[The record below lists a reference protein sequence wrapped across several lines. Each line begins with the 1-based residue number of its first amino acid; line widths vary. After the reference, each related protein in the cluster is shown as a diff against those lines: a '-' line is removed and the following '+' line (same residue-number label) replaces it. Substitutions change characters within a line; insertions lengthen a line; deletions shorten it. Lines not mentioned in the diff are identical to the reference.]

1 VILGAHESIAGGM
14 ARSVD
19 RALGDG
25 CASFQ
30 VFTKNSNQW
39 AGKPLADPDVRA
51 FRKGV
56 READLPVIAHD
67 SYLINLA
74 SPDDA
79 LFERSTEAFAEELRR
94 CARLRIRWLV
104 MHPGSPLAAGE
115 DFGLARVAAG
125 IDAAFARA
133 QVRGVGVLLE
143 NTAGQGRH
151 LGWNFE
157 QLAGILSLARSRRR
171 LGICFDTQHAF
182 AAGYDFRTRA
192 GYRRM
197 WAEFDSEVG
206 LARLKAF
213 HLNDSRKELGCRV
226 DRHAGIGD
234 GHLGLAPFRMLVND
248 AEFRRTI
255 AVLETPPL
263 ADGSMS
269 FAQGLKIL
277 HELEKDSTA
286 RLR

>member
-14 ARSVD
+14 ARSLE
-19 RALGDG
+19 RAGKDG
-25 CASFQ
+25 CASLQ

-56 READLPVIAHD
+56 REAGLRVIAHD

-79 LFERSTEAFAEELRR
+79 LFERSVEAFADELRR
-94 CARLRIRWLV
+94 CAVLRIRWLV
-104 MHPGSPLAAGE
+104 MHPGSPLSAGE
-115 DFGLARVAAG
+115 EFGLERVAAG
-125 IDAAFARA
+125 IDTAFARA
-133 QVRGVGVLLE
+133 EVRGVGVLLE

-151 LGWNFE
+151 LGWNFG
-157 QLAGILSLARSRRR
+157 QLAAILSLARSRRR

-182 AAGYDFRTRA
+182 AAGYDFRTRP

-197 WAEFDSEVG
+197 WAEFDSEIG
-206 LARLKAF
+206 LGRLKAF

-234 GHLGLAPFRMLVND
+234 GHLGLDPFRMLVRD
-248 AEFRRTI
+248 ARFRGTI

-269 FAQGLKIL
+269 FARGLKIL
-277 HELEKDSTA
+277 CGLEKDSPA
-286 RLR
+286 SLR